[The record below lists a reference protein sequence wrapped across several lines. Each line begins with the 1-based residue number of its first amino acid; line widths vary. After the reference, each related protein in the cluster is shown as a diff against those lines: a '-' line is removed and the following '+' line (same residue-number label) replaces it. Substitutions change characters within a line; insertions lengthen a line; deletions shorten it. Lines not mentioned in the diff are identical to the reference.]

1 MYKIIL
7 DHNFKGFPGPST
19 LVSRWEKSLYL
30 IEGAA
35 KKLPVSIVAWHLCH
49 VCMKLNIC
57 KLIF

>member
-19 LVSRWEKSLYL
+19 LVSRWEKSLCL

-35 KKLPVSIVAWHLCH
+35 EKFLSA
-49 VCMKLNIC
+49 
-57 KLIF
+57 